1 MTAEDTRQN
10 LKPGAELA
18 NRYALIRELG
28 RGGEAATWL
37 AEDRVTRS
45 RVALKVLVSSVGNR
59 GRLRDEWQTSI
70 RLLHPHIVR
79 VFEFHDEASGAFYS
93 LQHLEGPDVSLLA
106 GKGAAAVLPVVAA
119 LADAL
124 RYAHGKGVVHRD
136 VKATNVLLDRNGAP
150 YLIDFGVAASAGAP
164 ASGGSIAAASPESLK
179 GEAAT
184 PADDIFALGGLAYE
198 LLSGRSP
205 HGSGDLEQAIAE
217 LVPQPLTAEE
227 VPDLPPAVSQ
237 LVAAMLAKD
246 AAERPDAGE
255 VLESLSAAGFPPG
268 VVPRELRGSGAQD
281 SSEVI
286 EVRERRAPR
295 KSGFRTPETPA
306 GTGGGVTQRSV
317 LLGLAVLVTLLL
329 FVVFYLPGKL
339 TTAPTDGADPVA
351 EEAEPETAPEPAAE
365 APAPGLPGRD
375 ERVEARQATEAV
387 LGRLLSHME
396 TLEAR
401 AVERWGGLRY
411 SQARAAYESGDEAY
425 LARDYARATEEYGRA
440 IELVEPLLEEVDQVF
455 SDTLEAAE
463 DALANAD
470 SVEALRNFDL
480 AVAISPGSRRAE
492 EGRERARNLDAVL
505 ALMESGLRYEDE
517 LDLPAARE
525 SFKQAM
531 ELDPAWQPAREG
543 FERVQGTALQMDF
556 DSRMSEGIAALA
568 DNDYPA
574 ARAAFRMAQQL
585 RPGSTEPA
593 DGLLQ
598 VDQGIRLAT
607 ISRLEREVLEL
618 QNEERWEDA
627 VAHYEQ
633 ILELDDNLEFAKT
646 GLNDARGMVGLH
658 RQLDEYIAEP
668 DSLSAPS
675 TMQRATNLVLT
686 VTRMSDAGPRLNG
699 QKDELSRLLKRAAT
713 PLDVE
718 FVSDNLT
725 EVSVFRVGRLGR
737 FSSQQLKLRPG
748 NYVAVGNRAGYRD
761 VRIEFRV
768 APELEMQPIVVRC
781 EEPI

>member
-18 NRYALIRELG
+18 NRYALVRELG

-37 AEDRVTRS
+37 ADDRVTRS
-45 RVALKVLVSSVGNR
+45 RVALKVLVSAAGNR
-59 GRLRDEWQTSI
+59 ARLRNEWQTSI

-79 VFEFHDEASGAFYS
+79 VFEFHDDAGGAFYS
-93 LQHLEGPDVSLLA
+93 LQHLDGPDVSVLA

-136 VKATNVLLDRNGAP
+136 VKASNVLLDRNGAP
-150 YLIDFGVAASAGAP
+150 YLIDFGVAAGAGET
-164 ASGGSIAAASPESLK
+164 ASGGSLAAASPESLK

-184 PADDIFALGGLAYE
+184 PADDVFALGGLAYE

-205 HGSGDLEQAIAE
+205 YGSNDLERDIAD
-217 LVPQPLTAEE
+217 LVPPPLTAEDA
-227 VPDLPPAVSQ
+227 PDLPPAVST

-246 AAERPDAGE
+246 ATERPDAGA
-255 VLESLSAAGFPPG
+255 VVDALSAAGFRPG
-268 VVPRELRGSGAQD
+268 AAPRELRSGVGLD
-281 SSEVI
+281 SAEVI
-286 EVRERRAPR
+286 EVQKRKAPAT
-295 KSGFRTPETPA
+295 SGARIPEA
-306 GTGGGVTQRSV
+306 SAAAGGGVTQRSV

-329 FVVFYLPGKL
+329 FVVFYLPGRL
-339 TTAPTDGADPVA
+339 TTAPADVAAPVA
-351 EEAEPETAPEPAAE
+351 EEAQPETAPEPAAE

-375 ERVEARQATEAV
+375 ERVEARQSTEAV

-411 SQARAAYESGDEAY
+411 SQARAAYEAGDEAY
-425 LARDYARATEEYGRA
+425 LARDYALATEEYNRA
-440 IELVEPLLEEVDQVF
+440 IERLEPLLEEVDEVF
-455 SDTLEAAE
+455 RDALEAAE

-470 SVEALRNFDL
+470 SIEALRNFEL
-480 AVAISPGSRRAE
+480 AVAISPGSRRAQ

-505 ALMESGLRYEDE
+505 ALVDSGLRYEDQLE
-517 LDLPAARE
+517 LDAARE
-525 SFKQAM
+525 SFRQAM
-531 ELDPAWQPAREG
+531 DLDPAWQPARDG
-543 FERVQGTALQMDF
+543 FERVRGTAQQMDF
-556 DSRMSEGIAALA
+556 DARMSEGLAALA
-568 DNDYPA
+568 VNDYPG

-607 ISRLEREVLEL
+607 ISRLEQEVLEL
-618 QNEERWEDA
+618 RSEERWEDA
-627 VAHYEQ
+627 VLHYEQ

-646 GLNDARGMVGLH
+646 GLSDARGMVGLH
-658 RQLDEYIAEP
+658 KQLDEYIAEP

-713 PLDVE
+713 PLEVE

-748 NYVAVGNRAGYRD
+748 NYVAVGNRPGYRD

-768 APELEMQPIVVRC
+768 APELEMQPVVVRC